1 MVPGVEIRSLNLVE
15 DEGPQPEPSQDD
27 SVHQPLFLR
36 VPAHSH
42 GHGRSVGQGGSD
54 SEHETV
60 GEGGKEHGVLYGVVG
75 QEHTGAHQGA
85 ADQYR
90 HPVLFIIKKDSN
102 SNVGGVDGVECLR
115 IVTVRGEFSPSL
127 SK

>member
-15 DEGPQPEPSQDD
+15 DEGPQPEPSQDNP
-27 SVHQPLFLR
+27 VHQPLFLR

-60 GEGGKEHGVLYGVVG
+60 GEGGEEHGVLYGVVG

-90 HPVLFIIKKDSN
+90 HPVMFLINKIFKFELGGLF
-102 SNVGGVDGVECLR
+102 LR
-115 IVTVRGEFSPSL
+115 IVRIGEFAPSL